1 MSSLQ
6 ICLSGDA
13 AFKEIQMFKRK
24 CCATMNNTHD
34 AAYAA
39 GCVSSG
45 CGGSKIARTFDF
57 QGQDAI
63 ISTTTNYPNNYVEST
78 DIAEEFNYSESKS
91 TDDQS
96 CLAMF
101 VPPKATDI
109 IEESNW
115 GNDA

>member
-1 MSSLQ
+1 
-6 ICLSGDA
+6 
-13 AFKEIQMFKRK
+13 
-24 CCATMNNTHD
+24 MNNTHD
-34 AAYAA
+34 AAYAV

-45 CGGSKIARTFDF
+45 CGESKIARTFDF

-63 ISTTTNYPNNYVEST
+63 VSTTTNYPNNYVEST
-78 DIAEEFNYSESKS
+78 DNAEEFNYSESTNYPMIDKS

-115 GNDA
+115 GNDASMNYFMSESKSK

>member
-1 MSSLQ
+1 
-6 ICLSGDA
+6 
-13 AFKEIQMFKRK
+13 
-24 CCATMNNTHD
+24 MNNTHN
-34 AAYAA
+34 AAYAV

-45 CGGSKIARTFDF
+45 CGESKIACTFDF

-63 ISTTTNYPNNYVEST
+63 VSTTTNNPNNYMEST
-78 DIAEEFNYSESKS
+78 DNAKEFNYSESTNYPMIDES

-101 VPPKATDI
+101 VPPNATDI

-115 GNDA
+115 GNDAS